1 MARHTHVLAMIVGA
15 FLMTL
20 SIVLAMNLQM
30 TVFLMLPPL
39 YACFLAFSFPIKV
52 GIISTL
58 LSGAALVLILDPLH
72 AVLYTLSGGIFGL
85 VVYVL
90 SYKAK
95 RIEVVVVAM
104 GTYMSA
110 LYMAYMMI
118 ARDLLGLD
126 VYAAIKINLIQ
137 SFGAELSSMGI
148 NVSDLFE
155 QMSALSLSG
164 MFFVGGLMAL
174 WALYFGARLAASRG
188 IPVLVP
194 SFLNYRLT
202 ELTMIPVAT
211 LFLLLY
217 LLTNLMGGNFGQ
229 MAVVLIFILLFLFFL
244 QGISFLAW
252 WRAKRG
258 KSNRIFY
265 ALAPLLFLIPMGQL
279 SLGFLG
285 FIENMTHMRRI
296 GG

>member
-39 YACFLAFSFPIKV
+39 YACFLAFSFPRRVTIA
-52 GIISTL
+52 STL
-58 LSGAALVLILDPLH
+58 LSGAALVLLLDPLH
-72 AVLYTLSGGIFGL
+72 AALYTLSGGIFGL

-110 LYMAYMMI
+110 LYTAYMMI

-155 QMSALSLSG
+155 QMSALSLS
-164 MFFVGGLMAL
+164 VGSLL
-174 WALYFGARLAASRG
+174 WGSTCRFSRNSR
-188 IPVLVP
+188 PCAEF
-194 SFLNYRLT
+194 S
-202 ELTMIPVAT
+202 
-211 LFLLLY
+211 
-217 LLTNLMGGNFGQ
+217 
-229 MAVVLIFILLFLFFL
+229 
-244 QGISFLAW
+244 
-252 WRAKRG
+252 
-258 KSNRIFY
+258 
-265 ALAPLLFLIPMGQL
+265 QL
-279 SLGFLG
+279 
-285 FIENMTHMRRI
+285 
-296 GG
+296 